1 MKNRFLLFLLLL
13 FCYKGFAQTPLYAP
27 SIADAKSQA
36 NSASPGQ
43 LIVLVD
49 ALGPAQFRVMT
60 SKPSYAVEDN
70 FWFISTSGSKWLQ
83 RVADSTQAV
92 AVFDSSLV
100 KNSPASL
107 LRYDGSE
114 WVARTGD
121 KAGNGGTILRVN
133 ATRYWERKLVNRTLD
148 IRSFPGV
155 VSSVNVS
162 GTDVSGFFQTAV
174 DYLNSIG
181 GGTLYVGAWEDTA
194 RYYLF
199 KYPVFIP
206 SNVNVVGD
214 GKATRILANISIEEG
229 RIAFMIGDSKE
240 WNRARTISN
249 RKSGTFGSILSGTY
263 ADVPR
268 GEGRFIT
275 RNDSRI
281 VTRNVQVRNL
291 FIRFDYT
298 GKGSNWGGYG
308 IQLGQAADCLI
319 ENIWTENATQAFGVG
334 SDSHNRTPACVNITI
349 RNIHVVKPDPVHTY
363 YAIGFVSNSNNCLV
377 ENCDSPV
384 KMTTGSQ
391 DGTLMATSIVS
402 DVVIRGITGS
412 VGRTQVS
419 QGILVNN
426 SQNCVVENCLID
438 DAKDAVAAFFNDTI
452 PILNPILSTRGNT
465 FRNVTSTGTDNLI
478 NTSSKYD
485 RFENIRG
492 TGYISAIKL
501 LNVNASDNLF
511 VNVPRDK
518 VSPPPGQDAT
528 WPAIYNTMP
537 DEFVTVT
544 GSIPAAQIND
554 FNLITGGFEGGT
566 TATLNAPTAS
576 SSHFLNQTYYN
587 TNFVVQ
593 EARTT
598 GAADTRIFERKKIGG
613 IWSAWR
619 EKNKNKYISVGDSA
633 YTVPYPQ
640 ISLLLGTI
648 TANRVLTLPAAN
660 ENNRGFY
667 YFYNRNTNPSFNW
680 TTDLSF
686 TTQDGTAETLVRSND
701 VTILE
706 NTGVSYRRVSPD
718 AFSRTAS
725 DARYAQKASS
735 QAIRG
740 ITNTYTITLNAD
752 RTIIANATAGGF
764 TITLPALSAAYD
776 ATTLSGKEY
785 IIKKADTTTNVI
797 TLQATGSDLIETT
810 GSITV
815 NSNQVIRVQAYPGR
829 WIML

>member
-1 MKNRFLLFLLLL
+1 MKTRILLFLLFL

-83 RVADSTQAV
+83 RVADSTQAI
-92 AVFDSSLV
+92 AVYDSSLV

-107 LRYDGSE
+107 LRFDGSE

-121 KAGNGGTILRVN
+121 KASNGGTILRVN
-133 ATRYWERKLVNRTLD
+133 AARYWERKLVNRTLD

-181 GGTLYVGAWEDTA
+181 GGTLYVGAWEDTT

-214 GKATRILANISIEEG
+214 GKATRILANISASEG
-229 RIAFMIGDSKE
+229 RVALMVGDSRE
-240 WNRARTISN
+240 WNRAMTALN
-249 RKSGTFGSILSGTY
+249 RKKGWFTSIQTEAFTDIPL
-263 ADVPR
+263 

-275 RNDSRI
+275 RNDPRI
-281 VTRNVQVRNL
+281 VSRNVQIRNL
-291 FIRFDYT
+291 YIKFDYT
-298 GKGSNWGGYG
+298 GKGSLWGGYG
-308 IQLGQAADCLI
+308 IQLGQAADCLV

-334 SDSHNRTPACVNITI
+334 SDSGDLTPACVNITV

-384 KMTTGSQ
+384 KMTAGTPN
-391 DGTLMATSIVS
+391 GTLVAVSVVS

-412 VGRTQVS
+412 VGRTVTS
-419 QGILVNN
+419 QGVFINN
-426 SQNCVVENCLID
+426 AQNCTVESCVID
-438 DAKDAVAAFFNDTI
+438 DAKDAVAAFFNNATPSWI
-452 PILNPILSTRGNT
+452 SPLRGNT
-465 FRNVTSTGTDNLI
+465 FRNVTATNSDNLI
-478 NTSSKYD
+478 NTCSKYD
-485 RFENIRG
+485 RFENIQGRG
-492 TGYISAIKL
+492 YVNSISF
-501 LNVNASDNLF
+501 LNVNGTDNTF
-511 VNVPRDK
+511 IDVPKDK
-518 VSPPPGQDAT
+518 ILPPPDQDAT

-613 IWSAWR
+613 VWSAWR

-667 YFYNRNTNPSFNW
+667 YFYNRNTSASFNW

-686 TTQDGTAETLVRSND
+686 TTQDGTAETLLRSND

-725 DARYAQKASS
+725 DARYALKATS
-735 QAIRG
+735 QSIRG
-740 ITNTYTITLNAD
+740 VTSSYTITLNAD

-764 TITLPALSAAYD
+764 TITLPALSGAYD
-776 ATTLSGKEY
+776 ATTLSGREY

-797 TLQATGSDLIETT
+797 TLQASGSDLIETA
-810 GSITV
+810 GSMTI
-815 NSNQVIRVQAYPGR
+815 SGNQVIRVQAYPGR
-829 WIML
+829 WVTL